1 MAIVKLLKN
10 VKPDGAILVTTPQ
23 EVAVATIKKEIS
35 FCRKMG
41 VAVLGLVENM
51 SGLVCPCCKVSNQ
64 SKNARQFLFYYTIPP
79 KANSRSLFLLP
90 SREP

>member
-23 EVAVATIKKEIS
+23 DVAVATIKKEVS

-41 VAVLGLVENM
+41 VAVLGLVVNM
-51 SGLVCPCCKVSNQ
+51 SGLVCPGCKVSNQ
-64 SKNARQFLFYYTIPP
+64 S
-79 KANSRSLFLLP
+79 
-90 SREP
+90 